1 MPEVIRRVP
10 PSSMEAEQSVLGAML
25 LSENCV
31 LAAMEKLREEDFYME
46 SHRRIWRA
54 MHDLSAL
61 SKPVDLVTVT
71 ERMEQGAPLSL
82 EEMTYLSDLTQ
93 AVPSTRNIDVYIGII
108 KEKSRLRRLIA
119 ACAEIADLSYKGES
133 PASEV
138 LNIASDLIYKIAD
151 EQMERSLVHVR
162 TALMESYE
170 LISKAAKAK
179 NGLMGVATGF
189 PLMDKKLSGLQ
200 PGQLIVVA
208 GRPGMGKTSFALNIA
223 EHVAV
228 REGRVVAIFSLEMSR
243 DQLGMRLLCAGAQVD
258 SQNARTGA
266 LAEKDFYS
274 LADAMVPLEGAPIYI
289 DDTAVIGPTEIM
301 AKLRRLRQQVGELGL
316 VVIDYLQLMD
326 MGGRGEWRAENRQQE
341 ISRITRSLKVAA
353 KELQVPIVLLS
364 QLSRATEKRENKRPM
379 LSDLRESG
387 AIEQDADVC
396 MFIYRDDYYN
406 PDTEDKNIAEI
417 IIAKQRNGPI
427 GTVRLAWMPQ
437 YTRFG
442 NEERRQERDS

>member
-31 LAAMEKLREEDFYME
+31 LAAVEKLREEDFYVE

-54 MHDLSAL
+54 MYDLSAL
-61 SKPVDLVTVT
+61 SEPVDLVTVT

-82 EEMTYLSDLTQ
+82 EELTYLSDLTQ

-108 KEKSRLRRLIA
+108 KEKSRLRRLIN
-119 ACAEIADLSYKGES
+119 ACAEIADLSYKAEA
-133 PASEV
+133 PAAEV
-138 LNIASDLIYKIAD
+138 LNIASDLVYKIAD
-151 EQMERSLVHVR
+151 EQTERSLVHVR

-170 LISKAAKAK
+170 LISKAAKSK
-179 NGLMGVATGF
+179 DGLMGVATGF
-189 PLMDKKLSGLQ
+189 PLMDKKLSGFQ
-200 PGQLIVVA
+200 PSQLIVVA

-228 REGRVVAIFSLEMSR
+228 KEGRPVAIFSLEMSR

-266 LAEKDFYS
+266 LSEKDFYS

-289 DDTAVIGPTEIM
+289 DDTAIIGPTEMM
-301 AKLRRLRQQVGELGL
+301 AKLRRLRQQVGDIGL

-326 MGGRGEWRAENRQQE
+326 TGRRSENRQQE
-341 ISRITRSLKVAA
+341 ISQITRSLKVAA
-353 KELQVPIVLLS
+353 KELQVPIMLLS

-387 AIEQDADVC
+387 AIEQDADVVL
-396 MFIYRDDYYN
+396 FLHREDYYS
-406 PDTEDKNIAEI
+406 DDEQHKGDASI
-417 IIAKQRNGPI
+417 IIAKQRSGPT
-427 GTVRLAWMPQ
+427 GTINVMWKGEQTKYLEVDFR
-437 YTRFG
+437 
-442 NEERRQERDS
+442 EDE

>member
-10 PSSMEAEQSVLGAML
+10 PRSMEAEQSVLGAML

-31 LAAMEKLREEDFYME
+31 LAAVEKLREEDFYVE

-54 MHDLSAL
+54 MYDLSAL

-71 ERMEQGAPLSL
+71 ERMEQSAPLSL
-82 EEMTYLSDLTQ
+82 EELTYLSDLTQ

-119 ACAEIADLSYKGES
+119 ACAEIADLGYKAEA
-133 PASEV
+133 PAAEV

-151 EQMERSLVHVR
+151 EQTERSLVHVR

-170 LISKAAKAK
+170 LISKAAKSK
-179 NGLMGVATGF
+179 DGLMGVATGF
-189 PLMDKKLSGLQ
+189 PLMDKKLSGFQ
-200 PGQLIVVA
+200 PSQLIVVA

-228 REGRVVAIFSLEMSR
+228 KEGRPVAIFSLEMSR

-266 LAEKDFYS
+266 LSEKDFYS

-289 DDTAVIGPTEIM
+289 DDTAIIGPTEMM
-301 AKLRRLRQQVGELGL
+301 AKLRRLRQQVGDIGL

-326 MGGRGEWRAENRQQE
+326 TGRRSENRQQE
-341 ISRITRSLKVAA
+341 ISQITRSLKVAA
-353 KELQVPIVLLS
+353 KELQVPIMLLS
-364 QLSRATEKRENKRPM
+364 QLSRATEKR
-379 LSDLRESG
+379 
-387 AIEQDADVC
+387 
-396 MFIYRDDYYN
+396 
-406 PDTEDKNIAEI
+406 
-417 IIAKQRNGPI
+417 
-427 GTVRLAWMPQ
+427 
-437 YTRFG
+437 
-442 NEERRQERDS
+442 

>member
-31 LAAMEKLREEDFYME
+31 LAAVEKLREEDFYVE

-54 MHDLSAL
+54 MYDLSAL

-82 EEMTYLSDLTQ
+82 EELTYLSDLTQ

-108 KEKSRLRRLIA
+108 KEKSRLRRLIN
-119 ACAEIADLSYKGES
+119 ACAEIADLSYKAEA
-133 PASEV
+133 PAAEV
-138 LNIASDLIYKIAD
+138 LNIASDLVYKIAD
-151 EQMERSLVHVR
+151 EQTERSLVHVR

-170 LISKAAKAK
+170 LISKAAKSK
-179 NGLMGVATGF
+179 DGLMGVATGF
-189 PLMDKKLSGLQ
+189 PLMDKKLSGFQ
-200 PGQLIVVA
+200 PSQLIVVA

-228 REGRVVAIFSLEMSR
+228 KEGRPVAIFSLEMSR

-266 LAEKDFYS
+266 LSEKDFYS

-289 DDTAVIGPTEIM
+289 DDTAIIGPTEMM
-301 AKLRRLRQQVGELGL
+301 AKLRRLRQQAGDIGL

-326 MGGRGEWRAENRQQE
+326 TGRRSENRQQE
-341 ISRITRSLKVAA
+341 ISQITRSLKVAA
-353 KELQVPIVLLS
+353 KELQVPIMLLS

-387 AIEQDADVC
+387 AIEQDADVVL
-396 MFIYRDDYYN
+396 FLHREDYYS
-406 PDTEDKNIAEI
+406 DDEQHKGDASI
-417 IIAKQRNGPI
+417 IIAKQRSGPT
-427 GTVRLAWMPQ
+427 GTINVMWKGEQTKYLEVDFR
-437 YTRFG
+437 
-442 NEERRQERDS
+442 EDE

>member
-387 AIEQDADVC
+387 AIE
-396 MFIYRDDYYN
+396 
-406 PDTEDKNIAEI
+406 
-417 IIAKQRNGPI
+417 
-427 GTVRLAWMPQ
+427 
-437 YTRFG
+437 
-442 NEERRQERDS
+442 